1 MAVPPGEACGRRS
14 PFALPR
20 TRARLHWRS
29 CHRPHAPILTFRAA
43 AMMKRA
49 RGGAKPLAEFTPG
62 LIAEALAARGLGE
75 TSLIADWPAIVG
87 EALARH
93 ARPIELQWPPR
104 AAKRDPEAPV
114 APATLVLRV
123 EGAFAL
129 EAQHSASVIVARVNA
144 HLGWRCVDKI
154 AFRQGPLP
162 PLKEKRRARAGPL
175 RRGGSRRA
183 APPPRRSRTTSL
195 RDAVTRLGA
204 RAIDR
209 SARLRGRRAP
219 ERKGR
224 LGLDLPPSAR
234 RAHDRAHERRRQ
246 RDPGARPARF
256 ARRAR
261 RRRTRAPSI
270 ARRASTTIR

>member
-1 MAVPPGEACGRRS
+1 M
-14 PFALPR
+14 PR
-20 TRARLHWRS
+20 
-29 CHRPHAPILTFRAA
+29 IFTFRAE

-49 RGGAKPLAEFTPG
+49 RGGAKSLAEFTPG
-62 LIAEALAARGLGE
+62 LIAEAMAARGLGE

-104 AAKRDPEAPV
+104 AAKRNPDAPTV
-114 APATLVLRV
+114 PATLVLRV

-162 PLKEKRRARAGPL
+162 PLKEKRRPEPLPSDAAEAAARA
-175 RRGGSRRA
+175 A
-183 APPPRRSRTTSL
+183 ASPIVDDEL

-209 SARLRGRRAP
+209 SARLAGAAGAP
-219 ERKGR
+219 NSKGR
-224 LGLDLPPSAR
+224 LGA
-234 RAHDRAHERRRQ
+234 
-246 RDPGARPARF
+246 
-256 ARRAR
+256 
-261 RRRTRAPSI
+261 
-270 ARRASTTIR
+270 